1 MTLDAP
7 RPGPVLRQLLAHQ
20 KLLAT
25 LCLFVALGFLLAG
38 SLRVHKVYE
47 PGHEAFGLVTV
58 HSVSDFQLVVDAT
71 CGGVRKQGD
80 RLYSTYDRSE
90 TRGRRSCPT

>member
-7 RPGPVLRQLLAHQ
+7 RPGAVLTKLLAHQ

-25 LCLFVALGFLLAG
+25 LGLCVALGFLLVG
-38 SLRVHKVYE
+38 SLRVHKVYK
-47 PGHEAFGLVTV
+47 PGHGAFGLVTV
-58 HSVSDFQLVVDAT
+58 QSVSEFQLVVDAT
-71 CGGVRKQGD
+71 FGGVRKQGD